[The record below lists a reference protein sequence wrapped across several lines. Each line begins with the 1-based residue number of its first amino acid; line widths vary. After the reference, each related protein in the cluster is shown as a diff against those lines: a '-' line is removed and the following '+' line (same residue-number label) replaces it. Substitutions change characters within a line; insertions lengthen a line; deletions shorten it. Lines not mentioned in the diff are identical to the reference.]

1 MTKDQL
7 VKHCLDEIGVA
18 LKRFG
23 TYSYDDKGPHEVMDV
38 DSLEEKMR
46 SLSAQDAGDV
56 ILELAK
62 SKKHDGRGEYLASTL
77 LCNMQDWDELF
88 EIPGVSDYL

>member
-1 MTKDQL
+1 MTKDELAQ
-7 VKHCLDEIGVA
+7 HCLDEIGIS

-38 DSLEEKMR
+38 DTLEEKFR
-46 SLSAQDAGDV
+46 TLTATDAGEV
-56 ILELAK
+56 ILKLAQ
-62 SKKHDGRGEYLASTL
+62 SKKHKGRGEYLASTL

-88 EIPGVSDYL
+88 EVPGVADYL